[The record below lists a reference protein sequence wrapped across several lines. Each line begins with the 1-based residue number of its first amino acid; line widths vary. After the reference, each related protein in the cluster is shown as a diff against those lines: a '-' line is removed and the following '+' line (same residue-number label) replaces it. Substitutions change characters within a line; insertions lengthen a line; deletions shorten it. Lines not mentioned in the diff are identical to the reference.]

1 MPKKKT
7 GARPPRPLAGDGNAG
22 RPLSLI
28 RPDTGR
34 EPAGDAAELRASV
47 GRGTLAEKVL
57 DSIDVAIG
65 ELNRVYAEVAALG
78 KSLAL
83 AREQLVEQ
91 EEELEELRAST
102 LE

>member
-1 MPKKKT
+1 M
-7 GARPPRPLAGDGNAG
+7 
-22 RPLSLI
+22 
-28 RPDTGR
+28 
-34 EPAGDAAELRASV
+34 RASV

-65 ELNRVYAEVAALG
+65 ELQRMYAEVAALG
-78 KSLAL
+78 NSLAL